1 MTQEPSEIDNFFKKK
16 LFDHESE
23 PMDNSWEKL
32 SASLD
37 ILEKE
42 EKSSGKKNRRVIYWS
57 IAASVSLLLSCMAVF
72 WILGQ
77 EEKQMS
83 VLPGSSVEKKAVVVD
98 KTEKVV
104 PEKATETVPTDEE
117 FVQKIKQPQ
126 KEQLAQSSEKPKQ
139 ILRQAFGQK
148 QEFVLPDSS
157 IVYLNR
163 NSQITYSENFVF
175 DRIVH
180 IQNGEVFFEV
190 KHREDQPFVVYAN
203 LSKTEVLGTS
213 FMLRSLKDEKKDEL
227 YVSTGKVAFSPLKN
241 PSEKIIL
248 TKGLKSEVQDSE
260 KLESNP
266 ILDLNFN
273 AWKSEKIVFNN
284 TKLDEVSSTLEK
296 YYAVSL
302 QLKNPEILNC
312 RFTGTFEKSGI
323 NEILKI
329 LAVSFNLS
337 YDKQEG
343 KYIISGKGCK

>member
-1 MTQEPSEIDNFFKKK
+1 MIQEPSEIDNFFKKK

-23 PMDNSWEKL
+23 PLDNSWEKL

-37 ILEKE
+37 VLD
-42 EKSSGKKNRRVIYWS
+42 KKQNMSLDKKQSLIYWS

-77 EEKQMS
+77 DEKQMA
-83 VLPGSSVEKKAVVVD
+83 VLPITSLEK
-98 KTEKVV
+98 EKVV
-104 PEKATETVPTDEE
+104 ADKPEKVLSEKGDELVPTDEV
-117 FVQKIKQPQ
+117 FVQKIEQPKKVELVQ
-126 KEQLAQSSEKPKQ
+126 TSEKPQPILKQ
-139 ILRQAFGQK
+139 TFGQK
-148 QEFVLPDSS
+148 REFVLPDSS
-157 IVYLNR
+157 KVYLNR
-163 NSQITYSENFVF
+163 NSQITYSENFVL

-190 KHREDQPFVVYAN
+190 KHLENQPFVVYAN

-213 FMLRSLKDEKKDEL
+213 FMIRSYKDEKNDEL
-227 YVSTGKVAFSPLKN
+227 YVSTGKVAFSSLKN
-241 PSEKIIL
+241 PSERIIL
-248 TKGLKSEVQDSE
+248 TKGLQSEVGDSE
-260 KLESNP
+260 RLESTP

-273 AWKSEKIVFNN
+273 AWKNEKIVFNN

-302 QLKNPEILNC
+302 QLKDPEILNC